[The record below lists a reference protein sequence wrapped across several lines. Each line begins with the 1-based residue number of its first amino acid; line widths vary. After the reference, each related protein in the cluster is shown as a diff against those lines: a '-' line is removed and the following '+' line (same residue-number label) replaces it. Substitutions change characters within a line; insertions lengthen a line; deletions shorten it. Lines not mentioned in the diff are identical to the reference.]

1 MFFSVETH
9 VFSIRKPYFSQKSSD
24 AMCNRA
30 KALKD
35 EVNTMKKLRTK
46 ENRKVAKRE
55 SYRASQEAKKQASQ
69 GATQD
74 DSQQDP
80 SQQEVQAGQRSKRDS
95 TAMHTDQVKQ
105 IPSKRSRHAAYV
117 IPQEQQRRHV
127 NAAVQ
132 TDIDS
137 EEEEEAPK
145 HQQDMEN
152 PTTPPPKRKGRKK
165 KQQM

>member
-46 ENRKVAKRE
+46 ENRRVAKRE

-69 GATQD
+69 DSTQD
-74 DSQQDP
+74 DPRLDPRPPAGPEPARSASRPEMQEGQHSHAPGPGDADSKQTQQISRICDTTRAATTP
-80 SQQEVQAGQRSKRDS
+80 SQRSS
-95 TAMHTDQVKQ
+95 ANGH
-105 IPSKRSRHAAYV
+105 
-117 IPQEQQRRHV
+117 
-127 NAAVQ
+127 
-132 TDIDS
+132 
-137 EEEEEAPK
+137 
-145 HQQDMEN
+145 
-152 PTTPPPKRKGRKK
+152 
-165 KQQM
+165 